1 MIRNYIK
8 IAVRTLKKN
17 PLFSFINIFGLA
29 LSMSICMLVLLR
41 VKDQFS
47 YDKFHPNA
55 NQTYRIISQ
64 LTNEKGTA
72 YRFAATPLPF
82 LGQLTS
88 NYNLIEK
95 ATRIY
100 LPGGQQ
106 VIANKKSLELHA
118 AFADESFFS
127 IFGFVFKSGNKL
139 SALNAPNSIVLSK
152 NSAERLFG
160 KDIDPVGQTIEYPK
174 WGSFLVTGVLGEQPG
189 KSHIQFDAYL
199 SMSSV
204 AGLERSG
211 KLNPLLDTWD
221 NFNNSYTYVLV
232 KKAVTAKQLE
242 NAVAGISTEMMK
254 RQTQKGSASLKF
266 EIQPFN
272 KIILG
277 EELIAS
283 IGNTGSRG
291 KVFAEIAI
299 SLIILICAC
308 FNYTNLS
315 IARSLNRGKEI
326 GIRKVAGARRR
337 NVFTQ
342 FIFESV
348 LIALLSFGV
357 AFLLLRLMMDYVPFI
372 QELMP
377 ENFVFD
383 WSVFGWFLLFAL
395 FAGLLAGV
403 LPAWTLSSFKP
414 VQVLKNLATVK
425 LFGSNNLRK
434 GLIVVQ
440 FTLSLVIVI
449 FTLVFSRQ
457 FDYMA
462 NADPLFNRDNVLAI
476 RLQGTN
482 PTLLAS
488 ELKKVNGVEHITAVS
503 EAPGKNVSGT
513 VSVKQQP
520 SDEAIGIEYYDVDAD
535 FPSVIDLKLLAG
547 NSFPAGATNEKEQYT
562 IINERALEMLKW
574 KTPGEAVG
582 KQIVLNDT
590 VPVRIVGVMKNFYFR
605 GMEWAPGPL
614 LLRNRQTQF
623 NQLLVRT
630 ATTNKQVEEAIAGVW
645 KSNYPYQEFK
655 ADWLKQKMSER
666 YSAIGMVSML
676 GFLAFVTITIACL
689 GLLGMVT
696 YLTQTRNKEIGIRK
710 IMGADVLTIMTIL
723 SKGFLKLVLIA
734 GAIGLPL
741 GYIAGFFF
749 LNIFSNRVS
758 IGIDIILFS
767 LLGMLVLVLLTI
779 GAQIY
784 RVAAANPVKALRA
797 E

>member
-1 MIRNYIK
+1 MIKNYIK
-8 IAVRTLKKN
+8 IAVRTLRKN

-47 YDKFHPNA
+47 YDKFHPQA

-64 LTNEKGTA
+64 LTNEKGTD
-72 YRFAATPLPF
+72 YRFATTPLPF
-82 LGQLTS
+82 LAHFTS
-88 NYNLIEK
+88 NYSLIEK

-100 LPGGQQ
+100 LPGTQQ
-106 VIANKKSLELHA
+106 VIANKKSLELNG

-127 IFGFVFKSGNKL
+127 IFGFAFKSGNKSL
-139 SALNAPNSIVLSK
+139 ALNAPNSIVLSK
-152 NSAERLFG
+152 TSAERLFG
-160 KDIDPVGQTIEYPK
+160 KDNDPVGQTIEYTK
-174 WGSFLVTGVLGEQPG
+174 WGNFLVTGVLNDQPG

-221 NFNNSYTYVLV
+221 NFNNSYTYVV
-232 KKAVTAKQLE
+232 AKKGVSAKQLE
-242 NAVAGISTEMMK
+242 NAVAGLSTEMMK
-254 RQTQKGSASLKF
+254 RQAKKGSASLKF

-277 EELIAS
+277 EELIS
-283 IGNTGSRG
+283 SVGNTGSRG
-291 KVFAEIAI
+291 KVLAEIAI

-315 IARSLNRGKEI
+315 IARSLNRGKEV
-326 GIRKVAGARRR
+326 GIRKVAGAKRRH
-337 NVFTQ
+337 VFVQ

-357 AFLLLRLMMDYVPFI
+357 AFLLLRLMMDYAPFI
-372 QELMP
+372 GELMP
-377 ENFVFD
+377 SNFVFD

-403 LPAWTLSSFKP
+403 LPAWALSSFKP
-414 VQVLKNLATVK
+414 VQVLKNLTTVK

-434 GLIVVQ
+434 GLIIIQ

-482 PTLLAS
+482 ATLLAS
-488 ELKKVNGVEHITAVS
+488 ELKKINGVEYISAVS

-513 VSVKQQP
+513 VSVKQLA
-520 SDEAIGIEYYDVDAD
+520 SDQAIGIEYYDVDAD
-535 FPSVIDLKLLAG
+535 FPAIIDLKLLAG

-574 KTPGEAVG
+574 KTAGEAVG
-582 KQIVLNDT
+582 KQILLNDT

-614 LLRNRQTQF
+614 LLRNRPNQY

-630 ATTNKQVEEAIAGVW
+630 ASTNKQIEAAMAAVW
-645 KSNYPYQEFK
+645 KTNNPYQEFK

-666 YSAIGMVSML
+666 YSAVGVLSML

-696 YLTQTRNKEIGIRK
+696 YLIQTRNKEIGIRK
-710 IMGADVLTIMTIL
+710 VMGADVITIMTIL

-758 IGIDIILFS
+758 IGLDIILFS

-779 GAQIY
+779 GTQIY
-784 RVAAANPVKALRA
+784 RVAVANPVKALRS

>member
-41 VKDQFS
+41 VKDQFG

-64 LTNEKGTA
+64 LTNEKGTD
-72 YRFAATPLPF
+72 YRFAGTPLPF
-82 LGQLTS
+82 LGYLTS

-100 LPGGQQ
+100 LPGSQQ
-106 VIANKKSLELHA
+106 VIANKKSLELNG

-139 SALNAPNSIVLSK
+139 SALNAPNRIVLSK
-152 NSAERLFG
+152 SSAERLFG
-160 KDIDPVGQTIEYPK
+160 KEIDPVGQTIEYTK
-174 WGSFLVTGVLGEQPG
+174 WGSFLVTGVLDDQPG

-199 SMSSV
+199 SMNSV

-211 KLNPLLDTWD
+211 KMNPMLDTWD
-221 NFNNSYTYVLV
+221 SFNNSYTYVVV
-232 KKAVTAKQLE
+232 KKGVTAKQLE
-242 NAVAGISTEMMK
+242 NAVDGISTTLMK
-254 RQTQKGSASLKF
+254 AQTQKGSASLKF

-277 EELIAS
+277 EELMS
-283 IGNTGSRG
+283 SVGNTGSRG

-315 IARSLNRGKEI
+315 IARSLNRGKEV
-326 GIRKVAGARRR
+326 GIRKVAGAMRRH
-337 NVFTQ
+337 VFLQ

-357 AFLLLRLMMDYVPFI
+357 ALMLLRLMMDYAPFI
-372 QELMP
+372 GEMMP

-383 WSVFGWFLLFAL
+383 WSVFGWFLLFTL

-462 NADPLFNRDNVLAI
+462 NADPLFNRDNILAI
-476 RLQGTN
+476 RLQGTD
-482 PTLLAS
+482 PILLAS
-488 ELKKVNGVEHITAVS
+488 ELKKLNGVEQVTAVS
-503 EAPGKNVSGT
+503 EAPGRNVSGT
-513 VSVKQQP
+513 VSVKQLP
-520 SDEAIGIEYYDVDAD
+520 SDQAIDIEYYDVDAD
-535 FPSVIDLKLLAG
+535 FPAVIDLKLLAG
-547 NSFPAGATNEKEQYT
+547 NSFPTGATNEKEQYT

-574 KTPGEAVG
+574 KNAGEAVG
-582 KQIVLNDT
+582 QQILLNDT

-614 LLRNRQTQF
+614 LLRNRPNQYS
-623 NQLLVRT
+623 QLLVRT
-630 ATTNKQVEEAIAGVW
+630 ATTNKEIEAAMATVW
-645 KSNYPYQEFK
+645 KANYPYQEFK

-666 YSAIGMVSML
+666 YSAIGTLSML
-676 GFLAFVTITIACL
+676 GFLAFITITIACL

-696 YLTQTRNKEIGIRK
+696 YLTQTRHKEIGIRK
-710 IMGADVLTIMTIL
+710 VMGADVITIMTIL

-741 GYIAGFFF
+741 GYIASFFF

-758 IGIDIILFS
+758 IGVDIILFS

-779 GAQIY
+779 GTQIY
-784 RVAAANPVKALRA
+784 RVAVANPVKALRA